1 MSTPLHSTG
10 TPGNPVKTPAPES
23 WLIHRAG
30 VINFW
35 YYDEETFH
43 FENGRLLLRGAN
55 GSGKSVTMQ
64 SLVPLL
70 FDGNKSPERL
80 DPFGSKARRMES
92 YLLSDGLDLEER
104 TGYLFL
110 EFTKPAAGRYL
121 TLGMGM
127 RARRNAPLQTWYFLV
142 LDNRR
147 LGSGHDLS
155 LYKDL
160 GDKIPLTQKELEN
173 RLGSGNLLF
182 TRQRDYK
189 AAVNEHLFGY
199 KDLSDFDELIELLIQ
214 IRSPKLSKEFKPT
227 TMYEIMQNSLVTLTD
242 EDLRPMSE
250 AIENMDEIQ
259 LKIDALKA
267 SHKALGRIQHHYDKY
282 NQHLL
287 AAKAQRFLKALE
299 EENHNQQHHQQLEKQ
314 RRENESRQETLHHQ
328 QQENRHQQ
336 DSQEQLLASLQDHDL
351 NRLSQE
357 NTTLTTHIT
366 EKQGQLQQKEARLEE
381 TKSQEHQLTAQ
392 QRREENAL
400 YQGKKAIAESL
411 EDLASLEDDT
421 AFDEHAF
428 FAADYEK
435 QTPAPYQATSGDP
448 GTDAKGEADPATDT
462 AVDQTFQHHRQ
473 AIGRYTRQVKEGF
486 TLLQQQD
493 QATTAYEASLA
504 EAEAATRRRE
514 QQDREVSATEGQM
527 NQVKE
532 EFAEA
537 VFTWHGQLKGLTM
550 ERSVLHLVTERA
562 FQYGEPHRFDQI
574 LEPARLAFQA
584 AHGQG
589 VTEKSLLQS
598 RHTQHQQQLQE
609 ALETLKALKAQK
621 EPTPTR
627 TAAVTANRQRLTQQQ
642 IPHQPLY
649 RVLDFDPQFPE
660 DLRGSLEE
668 ALDSLG
674 LLDALVVDP
683 QHRETVLAMDPGH
696 SDRYLFAQ
704 PALLSHNLSACLTPD
719 TQAPAPHL
727 VQEILQSILLDPED
741 HRFHLSPETGLY
753 GTGPLVGKTSRT
765 APSRFIGAASRRRY
779 LQEQID
785 AQAQVVHTLREEEVQ
800 LKNQLAAM
808 EDHLSLM
815 KEEWGQFPTDDN
827 LAVAHEDRITA
838 RRRQQ
843 DLAEQEQRLKTVS
856 ESHYQK
862 LKTLQAQVSQ
872 SLSRLSLPRTTQAYE
887 TALEAM
893 EAYRQH
899 FDALTRH
906 HLQCRHHRQ
915 QLHLLARQLEDCRNR
930 QDDLRDDLFQLEKQ
944 LRQHQERRQA
954 IEAQLATADFQ
965 AIHQQ
970 LTACREALK
979 TLPQEYQ
986 RLSDDLAAAKATGH
1000 QLHQELET
1008 LLSRQHTFT
1017 RRRQLYETAF
1027 AAEWRLGYV
1036 DTPETTEESGS
1047 PEVPHEPLAAD
1058 SPDPEAGTNMAATAK
1073 HLLQMWSNV
1082 LEEGKTVFSRRE
1094 SVTAALLKEQGELAE
1109 YHLQGSLLFQQEDP
1123 REEQEQVLSEEERSF
1138 LERIDLTAR
1147 VQGRTIH
1154 FYQLSQWIQAQM
1166 KEQAQLLSEQ
1176 DRELFEEIL
1185 IKSVSRKINAKI
1197 YHSEGWVKKIDT
1209 LMSHM
1214 DTSMGLTFHLK
1225 WVTRQAETEDQLS
1238 TRELVDLL
1246 RGDQSL
1252 LTREQKDRLIRHF
1265 RSKIREAKV
1274 RSEEKGDP
1282 RGFLSLMREVL
1293 DYRKWFEF
1301 QLSYTKKGEK
1311 RKELTNN
1318 AFFTF
1323 SGGEK
1328 AMAMYVPL
1336 FSAVYAKYQGGA
1348 MDCPKVISLDEAF
1361 AGVDEKNIRDMFRL
1375 LVQELELSFIANSQ
1389 VLYGDYDTVPQLAVY
1404 ELIRPENVTFV
1415 TTLRYRWNGHQRLL
1429 VQPEAAAANAPT

>member
-1 MSTPLHSTG
+1 M
-10 TPGNPVKTPAPES
+10 ES
-23 WLIHRAG
+23 WIIHRAG

-35 YYDEETFH
+35 YYDEATFH
-43 FENGRLLLRGAN
+43 FEEGRLLLRGAN

-104 TGYLFL
+104 TGYLYL
-110 EFTKPAAGRYL
+110 EFAKPQANRYL

-127 RARRNAPLQTWYFLV
+127 RARRHAPLQTWYFLV

-147 LGSGHDLS
+147 LGTGYDLP

-160 GDKIPLTQKELEN
+160 GEKIPLTQKELEN
-173 RLGSGNLLF
+173 RLGSGNQLF

-189 AAVNEHLFGY
+189 AAVNQHLFGY

-267 SHKALGRIQHHYDKY
+267 SQKALGRIQHHYDKY

-287 AAKAQRFLKALE
+287 AAKAQRFLTALTAE
-299 EENHNQQHHQQLEKQ
+299 ASNHQTQISLQQQLEENRL
-314 RRENESRQETLHHQ
+314 RRQ
-328 QQENRHQQ
+328 QLEMNLQENQRQYQQ
-336 DSQEQLLASLQDHDL
+336 NEQQLASLQDHDL

-357 NTTLTTHIT
+357 NSQLTAQIT
-366 EKQGQLQQKEARLEE
+366 EKQAQQKQKETRLEDAKTQEIQLQQR
-381 TKSQEHQLTAQ
+381 QRQ
-392 QRREENAL
+392 QQNHL
-400 YQGKKAIAESL
+400 YQEEKELKETL
-411 EDLASLEDDT
+411 ETLASLEEDT
-421 AFDEHAF
+421 AFDEHPF

-435 QTPAPYQATSGDP
+435 E
-448 GTDAKGEADPATDT
+448 TDET
-462 AVDQTFQHHRQ
+462 AIDQTFQHHRQ
-473 AIGRYTRQVKEGF
+473 AIHRYTKQVKEGHS
-486 TLLQQQD
+486 LLQQQD
-493 QATTAYEASLA
+493 QATQAYEEALA
-504 EAEAATRRRE
+504 KAESATRKRE
-514 QQDREVSATEGQM
+514 QQDRHVAATEGQL
-527 NQVKE
+527 NQIKE
-532 EFAEA
+532 EFAES
-537 VFTWHGQLKGLTM
+537 VFTWQGRLTHLSM
-550 ERSVLHLVTERA
+550 DRTVLHQVTERA
-562 FQYGEPHRFDQI
+562 FRYGEPYRFDQV
-574 LEPARLAFQA
+574 LEPARLAYEAAYSQA
-584 AHGQG
+584 SK
-589 VTEKSLLQS
+589 EKALLGS
-598 RHTQHQQQLQE
+598 ALTQHQATLQE
-609 ALETLKALKAQK
+609 ARETLEKLKSQK
-621 EPTPTR
+621 EPEPERST
-627 TAAVTANRQRLTQQQ
+627 AVTANRQRLTQEK

-649 RVLDFDPQFPE
+649 RLLDFDPTLSDKEQ
-660 DLRGSLEE
+660 DTLEE
-668 ALDSLG
+668 ALEALG

-683 QHRETVLAMDPGH
+683 RYREQVLAMDPGQ

-704 PALLSHNLSACLTPD
+704 AAPLSHNLSACLIPD
-719 TQAPAPHL
+719 AQAPTPHL
-727 VQEILQSILLDPED
+727 VQEILQSILLDPTD
-741 HRFHLSPETGLY
+741 HRFHLDPATGLY
-753 GTGPLVGKTSRT
+753 GSGLLVGKTSRT
-765 APSRFIGAASRRRY
+765 QSSRFIGAASRRRY
-779 LQEQID
+779 QQSQIN
-785 AQAQVVHTLREEEVQ
+785 AQAQLVKELADKEQ
-800 LKNQLAAM
+800 ALKSDVADM
-808 EDHLSLM
+808 EDRLLGM
-815 KEEWGQFPTDDN
+815 TAEWHGFPADDN
-827 LAVAHEDRITA
+827 LAEAFQDLTTA
-838 RRRQQ
+838 RRH
-843 DLAEQEQRLKTVS
+843 LETLVEQESHLKETS
-856 ESHYQK
+856 ESLYK
-862 LKTLQAQVSQ
+862 NLKQLQAKVNQHLV
-872 SLSRLSLPRTTQAYE
+872 RLSIAKNTQAYA

-893 EAYRQH
+893 EEYRQH

-906 HLQCRHHRQ
+906 HLQHRHLRYQLASMAQQLEENLHRQ
-915 QLHLLARQLEDCRNR
+915 Q
-930 QDDLRDDLFQLEKQ
+930 DLQDDLFQLEKQ
-944 LRQHQERRQA
+944 IRQHQERCQA

-970 LTACREALK
+970 LTACREALNR
-979 TLPQEYQ
+979 LPKEYQ
-986 RLSDDLAAAKATGH
+986 QLSDARATAKAEH
-1000 QLHQELET
+1000 QNLTEKLEALT
-1008 LLSRQHTFT
+1008 SQQHTLT
-1017 RRRQLYETAF
+1017 QRRSLYEAAF
-1027 AAEWRLGYV
+1027 EAEWQLGYV
-1036 DTPETTEESGS
+1036 EKTTDTPYEGSKIAQTT
-1047 PEVPHEPLAAD
+1047 LAKWGA
-1058 SPDPEAGTNMAATAK
+1058 
-1073 HLLQMWSNV
+1073 V
-1082 LEEGKTVFSRRE
+1082 LEEGKTQASRRE
-1094 SVTAALLKEQGELAE
+1094 SVTTALLKEQGELAE
-1109 YHLQGSLLFQQEDP
+1109 YHLQGTLLFHDTPADREDEKP
-1123 REEQEQVLSEEERSF
+1123 LFSEEERSF

-1147 VQGRTIH
+1147 VQGRTID
-1154 FYQLSQWIQAQM
+1154 FYQLSQWIQRQM
-1166 KEQAQLLSEQ
+1166 QEQDQLLSEQ

-1197 YHSEGWVKKIDT
+1197 YHSEAWVKKIDR

-1225 WVTRQAETEDQLS
+1225 WVTRQAETEEQLS

-1265 RSKIREAKV
+1265 RSKIRESKA

-1301 QLSYTKKGEK
+1301 QLSYTKKGDK

-1318 AFFTF
+1318 AFYTF

-1348 MDCPKVISLDEAF
+1348 ADCPKVISLDEAF

-1389 VLYGDYDTVPQLAVY
+1389 VLYGDYDTVPQLAIY

-1415 TTLRYRWNGHQRLL
+1415 TTLRYRWDGHQRRL
-1429 VQPEAAAANAPT
+1429 VQEGQEGEPS